1 MNKKNFQLLCCGLLS
16 AILLNACATIIG
28 GDESTAEA
36 SGNRMGPATI
46 ASGDTALQNDKF
58 SALTVL
64 GQFNGNKL
72 VIAHDLRIE
81 SNAYLTK
88 VTVRGN
94 TAIKG
99 NLSCLKADFQNG
111 IMVGGN
117 ITAQDSEFESGIR
130 FNGRQLELTD
140 SSKVYG
146 AIINTNPTTPG
157 LIIIDHSKVRGNIE
171 FAAPNSQVILR
182 NKGSFK
188 GEIVNGVVRQE

>member
-1 MNKKNFQLLCCGLLS
+1 MNKKNFQLLCCGLVS
-16 AILLNACATIIG
+16 ALLLNACATIIG

-46 ASGDTALQNDKF
+46 ASGNTALRNDKF

-64 GQFNGNKL
+64 GSFNGSKL

-81 SNAYLTK
+81 SNAYLSK

-94 TAIKG
+94 ASIKG
-99 NLSCLKADFQNG
+99 NLSCLNSDFQDLT
-111 IMVGGN
+111 IIGGN
-117 ITAQDSEFESGIR
+117 ITAQDSEFESGVR
-130 FNGRQLELTD
+130 FNGKQLELTD
-140 SSKVYG
+140 GSKVYG
-146 AIINTNPTTPG
+146 AIINTNPATTG
-157 LIIIDHSKVRGNIE
+157 VIIIDHSKVRGNIE